1 MKKTYVR
8 PTVELISIEMKN
20 VVNGSSSDSYDL
32 GNKYSESGDISNDD
46 GSGPGVSS

>member
-1 MKKTYVR
+1 MKKAYVR

-20 VVNGSSSDSYDL
+20 VVNVSRDSYDL

>member
-20 VVNGSSSDSYDL
+20 VVNGSSGSYDL
-32 GNKYSESGDISNDD
+32 GNQYPESGDITDDD